1 MSWCSNFQVMG
12 ELIFVRI
19 LKKTKM
25 KKSHIQTEVDAWYLY
40 NKLAEKEVDP
50 IIANVFRQ
58 MSEIEK
64 SHAVEFAKKMEMKFD
79 DISKPSWRAKSLNT
93 IGKIFGYD
101 YVLGALMDTEKSLS
115 DAVIRQKE
123 NSKIQFSGN
132 EDSHVKILRTILES
146 EKRVSGTQLSR
157 FEKRHRSVGGNA
169 IRAAVLGGN
178 DGLVSN
184 FSLVMGIAGATVG
197 QAGVLLA
204 GIAGL
209 LAGALSMALG
219 EWISVK
225 SSQELYENQ
234 MELEMEELETN
245 PEGEKKELKLIYMAK
260 GIPEDQAIEIV
271 DELMKNKLQAHE
283 VLVKEEL
290 GINAEDLKGSAMEAA
305 LSSFFLFAIGAVIP
319 VLPFMFT
326 DGWMAIVLSTVF
338 SAIGL
343 FLIGAAITLFTG
355 KNVWFSGFRQVFFGL
370 AAAAVTFGIGK
381 LIGVS
386 IAG

>member
-1 MSWCSNFQVMG
+1 
-12 ELIFVRI
+12 
-19 LKKTKM
+19 M
-25 KKSHIQTEVDAWYLY
+25 KNIQIEVDAWFLY
-40 NKLAEKEVDP
+40 QKLSENEEDP
-50 IIANVFRQ
+50 ILADVFKQ
-58 MSEIEK
+58 MSEIEL
-64 SHAVEFAKKMEMKFD
+64 SHAIAFAKENKVD
-79 DISKPSWRAKSLNT
+79 PTQICKPSWRAKTINR

-101 YVLGALMDTEKSLS
+101 YVLGALMDTEKSLA
-115 DAVIRQKE
+115 DAVVSQKRK
-123 NSKIQFSGN
+123 NKVPVVGN
-132 EDSHVKILRTILES
+132 EDSHVKILRSILDNDTRIAGS
-146 EKRVSGTQLSR
+146 QLSR

-184 FSLVMGIAGATVG
+184 FSLVMGIAGATVA
-197 QAGVLLA
+197 QTGVLLA

-234 MELEMEELETN
+234 MQLEMDELETN
-245 PEGEKKELKLIYMAK
+245 PEGERKELKLIYMAK
-260 GIPEDQAIEIV
+260 GIPEDQAVKIV
-271 DELMKNKLQAHE
+271 DDLMKDKNLAHQ

-290 GINAEDLKGSAMEAA
+290 GINAEELKGSAIEAA
-305 LSSFFLFAIGAVIP
+305 LSSFFLFAIGAIIP
-319 VLPFMFT
+319 VLPFMFLS
-326 DGWMAIVLSTVF
+326 GYKAIVLSTLL

-355 KNVWFSGFRQVFFGL
+355 RNVWFSGFRQVIFGL

-386 IAG
+386 MAG